1 MAVEKTL
8 CIIKPDVVADKKQG
22 AVLQRILD
30 AGFAVIALEQ
40 RHLSRGEAEAF
51 YAVHKARSFF
61 GELVDF
67 MVSGPVVIA
76 ALEGE
81 QAVVRYRELIG
92 ATNPTNAAPGTIRRD
107 FGKSLESNAI
117 HGSDSV
123 DNGLRETA
131 FFFPGRL
138 LGN

>member
-1 MAVEKTL
+1 MAIERTL
-8 CIIKPDVVADKKQG
+8 CIIKPDVVRDRRQG
-22 AVLQRILD
+22 AALQRVLD
-30 AGFAVIALEQ
+30 AGFNVLAMEQ
-40 RHLSRGEAEAF
+40 RHLTRAEAEAF
-51 YAVHKARSFF
+51 YAVHKARPFF

-67 MVSGPVVIA
+67 MVSGPIVVV

-92 ATNPTNAAPGTIRRD
+92 ATNPANAAPGTIRKE
-107 FGKSLESNAI
+107 FGKSLENNAV
-117 HGSDSV
+117 HGSDSIE
-123 DNGLRETA
+123 NGIRETA

>member
-22 AVLQRILD
+22 AVLQRVLD
-30 AGFAVIALEQ
+30 AGFAVMALEQ
-40 RHLSRGEAEAF
+40 RQLTRADAEAF
-51 YAVHKARSFF
+51 YAVHKDRSFF
-61 GELVDF
+61 GELIDF
-67 MVSGPVVIA
+67 MVSGPVVVA

-92 ATNPTNAAPGTIRRD
+92 ATNPANAAAGTIRRD

-123 DNGLRETA
+123 ENGLRETA

>member
-1 MAVEKTL
+1 MAIERTL
-8 CIIKPDVVADKKQG
+8 CIIKPDVVRDRRQG
-22 AVLQRILD
+22 AALQRVLD
-30 AGFAVIALEQ
+30 AGFNVLAMEQ
-40 RHLSRGEAEAF
+40 RHLTRAEAEAF
-51 YAVHKARSFF
+51 YAVHKARPFF

-67 MVSGPVVIA
+67 MVSGPIVVV

-92 ATNPTNAAPGTIRRD
+92 ATNPANAAPGTIRKE
-107 FGKSLESNAI
+107 FGKSLENNAV

-123 DNGLRETA
+123 ENGIRETA